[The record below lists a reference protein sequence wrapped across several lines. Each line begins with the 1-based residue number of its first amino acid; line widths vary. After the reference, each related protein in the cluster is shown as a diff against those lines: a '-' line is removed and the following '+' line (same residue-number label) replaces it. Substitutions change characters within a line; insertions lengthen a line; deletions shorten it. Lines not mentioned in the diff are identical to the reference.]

1 MEPMNSSFDMIIEE
15 EQKNGFNK
23 FSEDINYKNNFS
35 NINMDKKDD
44 FNNMFVEEN
53 YKKLDKYEIRRN
65 NKRSETQYRNNY
77 QYKSFGFFNNII

>member
-1 MEPMNSSFDMIIEE
+1 MESMNSSFDMIIEE

-23 FSEDINYKNNFS
+23 FSDDINYKNNYS

-44 FNNMFVEEN
+44 YNNVFVEEN
-53 YKKLDKYEIRRN
+53 NKKRDKYEIRRT